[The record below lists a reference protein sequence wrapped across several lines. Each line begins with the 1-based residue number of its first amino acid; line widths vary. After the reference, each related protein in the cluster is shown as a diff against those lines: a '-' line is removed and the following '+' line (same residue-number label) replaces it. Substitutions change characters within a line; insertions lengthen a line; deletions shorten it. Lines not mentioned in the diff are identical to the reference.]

1 MMLKR
6 LTKRERRVLKQTSN
20 QTTNGGF
27 STSLKEFSPL
37 TESQKEVFRNFDNDE
52 HLVLHG
58 LAGTGKSFISLYLA
72 LRQVLTG
79 SSDFNKIVIVRSV
92 VPTREVGFLPGSVKE
107 KIKVYEQPYETIC
120 TELFGRADA
129 YNILKTKNYV
139 EFMST
144 SFIRGITLDNCIVIV
159 DEVQNMLF
167 GELDSVITRI
177 GKNSKLILC
186 GDFRQSDLQKDID
199 RKGLLD
205 ILKILKAMDYFK
217 YVEFSERDIVRS
229 DFVKQYIIQKSRLG
243 FT

>member
-1 MMLKR
+1 MLKR
-6 LTKRERRVLKQTSN
+6 LTKRERRVLKQTTN
-20 QTTNGGF
+20 TTNGSF
-27 STSLKEFSPL
+27 NSSLKDFSPL
-37 TESQKEVFRNFDNDE
+37 TSNQAQVFKHFDGDS

-72 LRQVLTG
+72 LRSILSGV
-79 SSDFNKIVIVRSV
+79 SDYNKVIIVRSV
-92 VPTREVGFLPGSVKE
+92 VPTREMGFLPGSVKE

-120 TELFGRADA
+120 TELFDRGDA
-129 YNILKTKNYV
+129 YSVLKSKNYI

-144 SFIRGITLDNCIVIV
+144 SFIRGITLDNCIVLV

-177 GKNSKLILC
+177 GKNSKLVLC

-199 RKGLLD
+199 RRGLLEILR
-205 ILKILKAMDYFK
+205 ILKEMDYFK
-217 YVEFSERDIVRS
+217 YVEFGEQDIVRS

-243 FT
+243 FS

>member
-177 GKNSKLILC
+177 GKNSKLVLC

>member
-1 MMLKR
+1 MLKR

-20 QTTNGGF
+20 STSNGGF

-79 SSDFNKIVIVRSV
+79 SSDFNKIIIVRSV

-177 GKNSKLILC
+177 GKNSKLVLC

>member
-1 MMLKR
+1 MLKR

-20 QTTNGGF
+20 STTNGGF

-79 SSDFNKIVIVRSV
+79 SSDFNKIIIVRSV

-159 DEVQNMLF
+159 DEIQNMVF

>member
-1 MMLKR
+1 MSHWAKLENNIV
-6 LTKRERRVLKQTSN
+6 T
-20 QTTNGGF
+20 
-27 STSLKEFSPL
+27 
-37 TESQKEVFRNFDNDE
+37 
-52 HLVLHG
+52 
-58 LAGTGKSFISLYLA
+58 
-72 LRQVLTG
+72 QVLVG
-79 SSDFNKIVIVRSV
+79 PNYGDEGEAFFNALGG
-92 VPTREVGFLPGSVKE
+92 TWVK
-107 KIKVYEQPYETIC
+107 TS
-120 TELFGRADA
+120 
-129 YNILKTKNYV
+129 YNGNIRKNYV

>member
-1 MMLKR
+1 MLKR

-20 QTTNGGF
+20 TTTNGGF
-27 STSLKEFSPL
+27 NSSLKDFSPL
-37 TESQKEVFRNFDNDE
+37 TTNQAQVFKHFDSDS

-72 LRQVLTG
+72 LRSVLSG
-79 SSDFNKIVIVRSV
+79 DSDYNKIIIVRSV
-92 VPTREVGFLPGSVKE
+92 VPTREMGFLPGSVKE

-120 TELFGRADA
+120 TELFDRGDA
-129 YNILKTKNYV
+129 YSVLKGKNYV

-167 GELDSVITRI
+167 GELDSVITRV
-177 GKNSKLILC
+177 GKNSKLVLC
-186 GDFRQSDLQKDID
+186 GDFRQTDLQKDVE
-199 RKGLLD
+199 RRGLLD
-205 ILKILKAMDYFK
+205 ILKILKSMDYFK
-217 YVEFSERDIVRS
+217 YVEFGEQDIVRS

>member
-1 MMLKR
+1 MLKR
-6 LTKRERRVLKQTSN
+6 LTKRERRVLKQTNNS
-20 QTTNGGF
+20 TPNGGF
-27 STSLKEFSPL
+27 STSLKDFSPL

-79 SSDFNKIVIVRSV
+79 SSDFNKIIIVRSV

-159 DEVQNMLF
+159 DEVQNMVF

-217 YVEFSERDIVRS
+217 YVEFSEKDIVRS

>member
-20 QTTNGGF
+20 STSNGGF
-27 STSLKEFSPL
+27 STSLKDFSPL

-79 SSDFNKIVIVRSV
+79 SSDFNKIIIVRSV

-217 YVEFSERDIVRS
+217 YVEFSEKDIVRS

>member
-1 MMLKR
+1 MLKR

-20 QTTNGGF
+20 STSNGGF
-27 STSLKEFSPL
+27 STSLKDFSPL

-79 SSDFNKIVIVRSV
+79 SSDFNKIIIVRSV

-217 YVEFSERDIVRS
+217 YVEFSEKDIVRS